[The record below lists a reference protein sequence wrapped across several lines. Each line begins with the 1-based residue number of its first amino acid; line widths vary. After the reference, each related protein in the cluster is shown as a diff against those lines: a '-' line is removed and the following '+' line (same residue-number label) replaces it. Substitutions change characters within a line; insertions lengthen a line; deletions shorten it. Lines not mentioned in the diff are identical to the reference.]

1 MLQYQTIY
9 PETLECLKQLTNL
22 DILKDFYL
30 VGGTSL
36 ALQIGHRISI
46 DLDFF
51 TRKNFSSSALFEQLK
66 KELPIYRFTII
77 GKAENTLN
85 LLINDIK
92 VDIIRFDYPLID
104 KIIVT
109 DNFKLMGMKDIA
121 AAKLSAVTNRG
132 TKKDF
137 FDIYFLLQHFS
148 LEDILNFFQEKY
160 QMDIAFFHIK
170 SLTYFDDAELE
181 PDPNML
187 INASWEDVKLLIR
200 QKVQELL

>member
-1 MLQYQTIY
+1 M
-9 PETLECLKQLTNL
+9 
-22 DILKDFYL
+22 
-30 VGGTSL
+30 
-36 ALQIGHRISI
+36 
-46 DLDFF
+46 
-51 TRKNFSSSALFEQLK
+51 
-66 KELPIYRFTII
+66 YRFAII

-109 DNFKLMGMKDIA
+109 DNFKLMGLKDIT

-187 INASWEDVKLLIR
+187 INASWEDVKFLIR